1 MGNAEDLRTYQA
13 PIDFHLLVGR
23 NSGGHEK
30 VAGSEA
36 WVERQLRGINR
47 AYDGLLE
54 FQLGQVAELRGE
66 LAETYYRDADSWEAV
81 QALSKAYGRPD
92 RINVFVA
99 KKFSD
104 GGFGHAN
111 AIFAPLQ
118 TTGAAPSLV
127 VRTGI
132 LSTFG
137 VLMAHEIGHL
147 VGLEHT
153 ASRACY
159 GGIKVFEGC
168 GRKIEYPCFEFDGF
182 WDFSNPADV
191 GELFAYPDWH

>member
-1 MGNAEDLRTYQA
+1 MAKPITATLIRGSGTGSFEGLR
-13 PIDFHLLVGR
+13 
-23 NSGGHEK
+23 
-30 VAGSEA
+30 
-36 WVERQLRGINR
+36 
-47 AYDGLLE
+47 
-54 FQLGQVAELRGE
+54 
-66 LAETYYRDADSWEAV
+66 
-81 QALSKAYGRPD
+81 RPD

-111 AIFAPLQ
+111 AILPLQ
-118 TTGAAPSLV
+118 TTGAAPSFGPY
-127 VRTGI
+127 RF
-132 LSTFG
+132 SHFG
-137 VLMAHEIGHL
+137 VLMAHEIGL

-182 WDFSNPADV
+182 GIFKSRRRW
-191 GELFAYPDWH
+191 